1 MSQSKTTY
9 LAGVP
14 VLPSPDV
21 VRAVEFYRDVLG
33 FTVAALTEEPYAVIQ
48 RDQVTIHLW
57 QCDDPE
63 LPTHTGCRILVS
75 GIKALYE
82 ALQPTGVVHPNAPLE
97 EQPWGALEFAITDRD
112 KNLITFVELIGGKG
126 SCD

>member
-1 MSQSKTTY
+1 MSQSRVTY

-33 FTVAALTEEPYAVIQ
+33 FTVAALTDEPYAVLK

-57 QCDDPE
+57 QCDDPD
-63 LPTHTGCRILVS
+63 LPTHTGCRIVIS

-82 ALQPTGVVHPNAPLE
+82 ELRPKGVVHPNAPLE
-97 EQPWGALEFAITDRD
+97 EQPWGALEFAIGDLD
-112 KNLITFVELIGGKG
+112 SNLITFVELIGQK
-126 SCD
+126 SNCD